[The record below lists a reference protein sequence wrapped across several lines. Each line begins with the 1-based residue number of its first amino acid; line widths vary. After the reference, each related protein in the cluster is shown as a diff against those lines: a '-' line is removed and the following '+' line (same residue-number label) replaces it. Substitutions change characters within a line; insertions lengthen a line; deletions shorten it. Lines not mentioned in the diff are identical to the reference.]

1 MIKSFR
7 CRETGKIFHRQFSRK
22 FPRDIQQRA
31 FLKLNAIDAATHL
44 EDLALPPSNRLENL
58 KGERKGQWSIRINDR
73 WRICFEWH
81 NDNAEH
87 VEIVDYH

>member
-7 CRETGKIFHRQFSRK
+7 CRETEKIFHRQFSRK
-22 FPRDIQQRA
+22 FPRHIQQRA

-58 KGERKGQWSIRINDR
+58 KGERKGQWSIRINDH

-81 NDNAEH
+81 NDNAEQ